1 MRCTLLYKSRA
12 KLNLYTLL
20 DPILLSLLILIMV
33 IGLFILYSASNQNWQ
48 LVVMQGIRMI
58 FCFVLMIL
66 CAYVKPVI
74 YERYTPT
81 IFGISLIMILSVVI
95 FGVIDK
101 GARRWLSLGSLN
113 FQPSE
118 ILLITVPM
126 MLAYIFSEKGLPA
139 KNKTLATGFLF
150 LLIPTLLVI
159 KQPDLGTGLIIFIS
173 GLCVFFLIGTPF
185 RIVLSAIAVCLLSM
199 PVLWRFL
206 HPYQKERIIIFLHP
220 ESDPLGSGY
229 HIIESKIAIGSGGL
243 FGKGYLHGTQSHYA
257 FLPEHSTDFIFS
269 VAAEELGFIFC
280 LIFLILI
287 TLIFVRC
294 MYLSLNAQTNY
305 RRILSA
311 ALSINFLLCALIN
324 IAMVSGLLPVVGV
337 PLSLISHGGSS
348 ILSTLIS
355 FGLILSCTK
364 HKNFIDK

>member
-1 MRCTLLYKSRA
+1 M
-12 KLNLYTLL
+12 L
-20 DPILLSLLILIMV
+20 DPILMSLLTLTMM
-33 IGLFILYSASNQNWQ
+33 IGLLVLYSASNQNMQ
-48 LVVMQGIRMI
+48 LVTMQAIRMI
-58 FCFVLMIL
+58 FCLVIMML
-66 CAYVKPVI
+66 CAYVKPI
-74 YERYTPT
+74 FYERYTPT
-81 IFGISLIMILSVVI
+81 IFGISLIMILAVVI

-101 GARRWLSLGSLN
+101 GARRWLSLGSMN

-126 MLAYIFSEKGLPA
+126 MLAYIFSERGLPA
-139 KNKTLATGFLF
+139 TKKTLATGFLF
-150 LLIPTLLVI
+150 LLMPTLLVI
-159 KQPDLGTGLIIFIS
+159 KQPDLGTGIIIFLS
-173 GLCVFFLIGTPF
+173 GLCVFLLIGTSF
-185 RIVLSAIAVCLLSM
+185 RILFYAFTISVISM
-199 PVLWRFL
+199 PLLWRFL

-243 FGKGYLHGTQSHYA
+243 FGKGWLHGTQSHYA

-280 LIFLILI
+280 VLFLILLS
-287 TLIFVRC
+287 LIFIRC

-311 ALSINFLLCALIN
+311 ALTINFMLCALIN

-337 PLSLISHGGSS
+337 PLSLVSHGGSS
-348 ILSTLIS
+348 ILSSLIS